1 MKKFL
6 IYHFPALLYAALIIT
21 LSSLQNIDIRP
32 LQMLAFDKI
41 VHFVEYS
48 IFAFLIFRSISHISN
63 KINLNKSLL
72 LSALIVCLFAWG
84 DETFQRFVPGRHFD
98 IYDLLTDVAGAWLV
112 ILFLW
117 QRRKKLKET
126 TT

>member
-1 MKKFL
+1 MNNFL
-6 IYHFPALLYAALIIT
+6 KYHLPALLYAALILT
-21 LSSLQNIDIRP
+21 LSSLQNIDVRP
-32 LQMLAFDKI
+32 LRMLAFDKI

-48 IFAFLIFRSISHISN
+48 IFAFLIFRSISHLSGR
-63 KINLNKSLL
+63 INLNKSLL
-72 LSALIVCLFAWG
+72 LSALVVCLFAWG

-98 IYDLLTDVAGAWLV
+98 IYDLLTDVFGAWLV
-112 ILFLW
+112 LIFLW